1 MNLNLLIRT
10 SPILSEELKAK
21 LIMLLPLLN
30 DEQEKELSK
39 LLDEQDELV
48 IQMLEEMANQAIEE
62 QDFKTLQDINLALA
76 PHAKY
81 LADHPE
87 ENTQNKN
94 G

>member
-1 MNLNLLIRT
+1 
-10 SPILSEELKAK
+10 
-21 LIMLLPLLN
+21 MLLPLLN

-39 LLDEQDELV
+39 LLDKQDELV
-48 IQMLEEMANQAIEE
+48 IQMLEEMASQATEE

-81 LADHPE
+81 LADNPE
-87 ENTQNKN
+87 KNTQNNN